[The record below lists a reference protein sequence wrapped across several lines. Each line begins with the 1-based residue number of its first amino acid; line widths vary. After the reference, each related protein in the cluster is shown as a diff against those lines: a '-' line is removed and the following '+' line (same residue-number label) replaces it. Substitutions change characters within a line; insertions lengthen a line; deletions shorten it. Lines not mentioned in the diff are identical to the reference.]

1 MFFGILVECMLN
13 YRKRVVA
20 WDLYP
25 KGYDCHIKW
34 LMNKLASHPLVK
46 ITDEG
51 IKTNISLTG
60 FLSQWFRI
68 KSAINDMFYVNEM
81 T

>member
-1 MFFGILVECMLN
+1 
-13 YRKRVVA
+13 
-20 WDLYP
+20 
-25 KGYDCHIKW
+25 
-34 LMNKLASHPLVK
+34 MNKLASHPLVK

-51 IKTNISLTG
+51 IKTNISLK
-60 FLSQWFRI
+60 FRI